1 MECLEPRVL
10 LSATLVKDINVGAA
24 SSVPRNAVDVNG
36 TLFFGADDGVH
47 GEALW
52 KSDGTESGTVLVKT
66 VAPDY
71 LPFRDSM
78 LTAVNGIVYFT
89 VRDAATGDEL
99 WKSDGTPEGT
109 AMVADIAP
117 GTASSSPSELT
128 SFRGALYFL
137 VGTAA
142 GPGQLW
148 KTDGTAQGT
157 VEVAA
162 LPPDGDPRLIVG
174 NNTLFVS
181 TDLHLD
187 GVNPSGSIT
196 VLGPG
201 PHYYLDDRANLLRPS
216 CAVLGP
222 DLYYLAEQRVNGTAK
237 PVMYRSDG
245 TAAGTT
251 QVIDLTSESFYA
263 GTYFGAAGGRLFFSI
278 SDKLW
283 SSDGTPA
290 GTVPLQS
297 GYLTS
302 LPTSAGGT
310 VFLAAF
316 DSVQHNELVKTDG
329 TPAGTAVLKT
339 FPSDS
344 PGASPSNLTNFVGK
358 LYFNATYPGELWQ
371 SDGTP
376 DGTQPVMDIPAGM
389 ISAPILAL
397 SGGRLFFDGVDTTHG
412 MELWKLELPGTVAGS
427 AFIDA
432 NHDGRRETGEPN
444 LPGVTVY
451 LDAND
456 NGQLD
461 PGELQATTDSRGN
474 YAFFNLPSGTH
485 TIRQAPVAGYALT
498 APLGYAGD
506 VMAGDAVA
514 SGPVFGDALISS
526 VPMDFNFLLTLAQHY
541 GQAGT
546 FATGD
551 VNGDGL
557 VNFGDLLLVAQSYG
571 HPLPPTI
578 ADPGALPL
586 WPLDERSIH
595 ESKSRKRP

>member
-1 MECLEPRVL
+1 MLF
-10 LSATLVKDINVGAA
+10 SATLVGDINVGGA

-52 KSDGTESGTVLVKT
+52 KSDGTEAGTVLVKA

-71 LPFRDSM
+71 LPFRDSV

-89 VRDAATGDEL
+89 ARDAATGDEL

-117 GTASSSPSELT
+117 GAASSSPSELT

-162 LPPDGDPRLIVG
+162 LPPDGDPRLIAG
-174 NNTLFVS
+174 NDTLFVT
-181 TDLHLD
+181 TDLHLY
-187 GVNPSGSIT
+187 GVDPSGSIT
-196 VLGPG
+196 ALGPG
-201 PHYYLDDRANLLRPS
+201 PHYYLDDLANLLRPS

-222 DLYYLAEQRVNGTAK
+222 DLYYLAEQRVNGIAK

-251 QVIDLTSESFYA
+251 QVIDLTSEAFYA

-283 SSDGTPA
+283 SSDGTPS

-302 LPTSAGGT
+302 APTSAAGT

-316 DSVQHNELVKTDG
+316 DTIQHNELVKTDG

-339 FPSDS
+339 FPSDA
-344 PGASPSNLTNFVGK
+344 PGASPSNLTNFAGK
-358 LYFNATYPGELWQ
+358 LFFNATYPGELWQ

-376 DGTQPVMDIPAGM
+376 DGTQQVMEIPAGVS
-389 ISAPILAL
+389 SAPILAP

-412 MELWKLELPGTVAGS
+412 MELWKLELPGTISGS
-427 AFIDA
+427 VFVDV
-432 NHDGRRETGEPN
+432 NHDGRREPGEPN

-451 LDAND
+451 LDANG

-461 PGELQATTDSRGN
+461 PGEFQAATDSGGN
-474 YAFFNLPSGTH
+474 YAFFNVPAGTY
-485 TIRQAPVAGYALT
+485 TVRQVPAAGYALT
-498 APLGYAGD
+498 APLGYSAQVVAGD
-506 VMAGDAVA
+506 VVE
-514 SGPVFGDALISS
+514 SGPVFGDVPISS
-526 VPMDFNFLLTLAQHY
+526 VPMDFGYLLTLAQHY
-541 GQAGT
+541 GQPGT

-551 VNGDGL
+551 ANGDGL
-557 VNFGDLLLVAQSYG
+557 VNFDDLLLVAQNYG
-571 HPLPPTI
+571 HPLSNLARRRPGI
-578 ADPGALPL
+578 ARNTPD
-586 WPLDERSIH
+586 
-595 ESKSRKRP
+595 